1 MVANSFLM
9 HQVRNTVGAL
19 IRVGRGEM
27 SGDEFYSILEAK
39 KPGLAWPTAPARGLC
54 LMQVNYAHP
63 IEEETC

>member
-1 MVANSFLM
+1 
-9 HQVRNTVGAL
+9 
-19 IRVGRGEM
+19 M

-63 IEEETC
+63 IEEEIC